1 MPLTGSTVL
10 WVLKDKA
17 KKVARHEQ
25 TRLVIIA
32 IATGIAAALGATAFR
47 ELLGLIQWV
56 WFGEFG
62 DLSIETV
69 QNLAW
74 WQRLLVP
81 TMGGLIVGY
90 FIYKFVPEKR
100 PMGVPQVM
108 EASALH
114 GANMSLRDGVRGAIA
129 NAATLGFG
137 GSAGREGPVVHL
149 GATIGAKL
157 ARLGRLPRDQARV
170 LLACGVAG
178 AVAA

>member
-81 TMGGLIVGY
+81 TMGGLI
-90 FIYKFVPEKR
+90 
-100 PMGVPQVM
+100 
-108 EASALH
+108 
-114 GANMSLRDGVRGAIA
+114 
-129 NAATLGFG
+129 G
-137 GSAGREGPVVHL
+137 G
-149 GATIGAKL
+149 
-157 ARLGRLPRDQARV
+157 
-170 LLACGVAG
+170 
-178 AVAA
+178 